1 MGFQNP
7 SNEER
12 KEMLMN
18 AKTIAVVG
26 LSDNPEKSSYMVTK
40 AMQDKGYKIIPVNPA
55 VIEVLGE
62 KAVASLTDIKE
73 PVDIINVFRRSEKI
87 LPVAEEA
94 VQYGKS
100 KVFWLQQGI
109 YNEEAAKLCE
119 ENGITVVMDQ
129 CIKVDHAI
137 LVPRK

>member
-55 VIEVLGE
+55 VTEVLGE

-73 PVDIINVFRRSEKI
+73 PVDIINVFRRSEQI

-119 ENGITVVMDQ
+119 ENGMTVVMDQ

>member
-1 MGFQNP
+1 MAFVNP

-12 KEMLMN
+12 REILMN

-26 LSDNPEKSSYMVTK
+26 LSDNPEKTSYMIAK
-40 AMQDKGYKIIPVNPA
+40 AMQDNGYRIIPVNPT
-55 VIEVLGE
+55 VKEVLGE
-62 KAVASLTDIKE
+62 KAVASLTEIE
-73 PVDIINVFRRSEKI
+73 ESVDIINVFRRSDQI
-87 LPVAEEA
+87 MPVAKDA
-94 VQYGKS
+94 VKYGKA

-109 YNEEAAKLCE
+109 YNEEAAEYCKQH
-119 ENGITVVMDQ
+119 GMTVVMDQ